1 MITVR
6 ELKEWL
12 APLGDDDL
20 IAIDDGGLTLESKL
34 GWIEVGGWPEPDED
48 ETGDERLRS
57 N

>member
-34 GWIEVGGWPEPDED
+34 GWIEVGGWPEPHED